1 MKNRLITLF
10 LIVSIVVTMMPFS
23 VYALT
28 TPADQDSF
36 KEFLKAQDIPTVTDF
51 PVKLPLGEE
60 KKLEANYDIYRE
72 YNEIVYGNQLAVS
85 NNDTKFSDETGKT
98 EYRYLGYMQDGIN
111 KVANN
116 KFPVD
121 VQPST
126 SPLFWHYL
134 EVGDRGLWDQ
144 FETDVKEYIYNT
156 PLTNPTYNITESSGL
171 TAKYIDDRG
180 RSFNSSP
187 NNQMGAYAR
196 LQTRPSWFSKG
207 TVYIKRLSSGKTWYA
222 TFVVGEFAKGTHI
235 DHTID
240 APSSVT
246 ITSAEDE
253 VSFGVDV
260 SSTIVLE
267 GAAKAEHIT
276 DYSIEI
282 EGDTNTV
289 NSTVNNSNS
298 ITKTVSRTNV
308 KDGQVISIPITIT
321 YKTIFD
327 DTQTINTTAETVV
340 YVEEK
345 EDPYISLLTTVDPES
360 EEYNSRDV
368 FVDVGVE
375 STVYGIDPLKVDSM
389 ELIVNDQSYF
399 DIGVS
404 TIQNTFYFTID
415 REDIEIVEE
424 SLSKKWKIKA
434 IAYLIDGTTLEITET
449 KETIVFKN
457 NALPIVT
464 IYSDDEVRAFEDIY
478 FSANAS
484 SPIDADIV
492 NYVWGLDSGSV
503 GEILPGNRFGHTYY
517 NTTGKKD
524 VYVWVTDELGN
535 KARADK
541 QIIVIPPEMYVHI
554 KTKGQLKEN
563 HIVEVWS
570 DPDTPEYCPV
580 DVNLRDWTITPTKG
594 INGSEII
601 TKDFT
606 DPSSSFQ
613 LVAKNA
619 GQLTLDLYEEN
630 QLGYSDTDTQTLDIV
645 KDVAPVANFYI
656 NSTVYRNPH
665 NYNYAEVTIANTSYS
680 LDYDDLGYMEV
691 SYRYDSDNDGNYDDE
706 TWVNVYQGAYQQNV
720 TFNVGGVGNYQVKLV
735 SEEKFDIISG
745 MNSEDDFLSDETIK
759 NFTVDNLAPSVDL
772 NLQNKINIDLNF
784 SLGDYQGMDQGSLT
798 NYIENSLKPKLESNG
813 YNLENYTIFDGTV
826 TDQLLGV
833 EQIYK
838 PYGDYWDPPYI
849 TGDYVFITG
858 QDPITIGS
866 YFYDLKNNVLV
877 DLDSFTYGVG
887 STEDDYCYQDEIKYD
902 SFWET
907 EDKLI
912 YEVTTI
918 TSRDDYNAFLYV
930 IDKDTYEYNVIST
943 IDYYGKVIPHNNH
956 LAVVTPYGVKV
967 YDINTL
973 DLIAEH
979 SYKYLVGISKDGKY
993 VNIRRRYASDRDLF
1007 WDIENNT
1014 TSYDRPV
1021 GYNVGSI
1028 VYKNEYTNDST
1039 LLYDNNNDFSLY
1051 TRGYYTHSRSSSGGK
1066 YDHYWREEYRDNN
1079 ITGERIYLADEKLW
1093 KHYESPSGRSGWTR
1107 HYIEGLSNFS
1117 PRDNIMVLFNYSGYH
1132 DHIRFMKYTF
1142 ESSINEQVRGLNDT
1156 YYINLDNS
1164 NPLLFSL
1171 SDYVNQI
1178 KTTCLENNVTF
1189 MSITDNVSNYTDN
1202 IVTTTEGVQS
1212 NLTDFAD
1219 KLVSYLDSTIERS
1232 NDTIDG
1238 MKVITA
1244 EDEINFDTFYM
1255 DYENDPLYDI
1265 QFIANHIDPNY
1276 FDNSNG
1282 TFDTSTLSIGSD
1294 IMLDKVG
1301 LYEVDYSVQD
1311 NPKDVDAFDNFRY
1324 WSDSKT
1330 TKVLIH
1336 RRPICDYTIKG
1347 VYTDGLVIEDH
1358 SYDLDHSLTNP
1369 NKGLVKREYR
1379 YKVVDGLDWIS
1390 ELPTSLDPDSSYYF
1404 SQRVK
1409 DMEGSWSNWKTELVE
1424 PINDTAPITLT
1435 AKVKAKDSSFTID
1448 SIPSSEDL
1456 TIYNL
1461 ETKYAFDHFI
1471 KIDLLDGETVI
1482 ESIDI
1487 THLEGITGT
1496 KVDTIIT
1503 WHDVDIHI
1511 PETLADNNYTLRVT
1525 AIDSAEPAN
1534 IDYKDF
1540 TITVDTPIDLNSTLP
1555 NEIRKNITY
1564 SITATTSKYADALSL
1579 ELYRTTGYS
1588 NTINMILNRT
1598 ENDRNY
1604 WTYDYTESKTISDGT
1619 YQARVTATTP
1629 NGNTEYRDHSFQ
1641 AISNTPPTVN
1651 IVNTDPFFMYE
1662 GDHVYANI
1670 QVNDADLDTL
1680 DVEVVLLKKD
1690 SVIDTKSYISSPS
1703 GGIYPLLN
1711 ADLTDNITTG
1721 TYEIKVNVRD
1731 GNGGSAVDVYNFSV
1745 NELSIIG
1752 NVNHTTKWNEN
1763 RIAYNQSKTGTDD
1776 DPRSSTIFWS
1786 GERFMLNATTT
1797 AINEQS
1803 NVTANYVT
1811 VSILSNPY
1819 SISLTAS
1826 DESNWTG
1833 ELWDESM
1840 INRWGINY
1848 PESITFRFVVEYS
1861 NSTVKSYDVT
1871 VLIDNL
1877 DDYWRHHRLF

>member
-1 MKNRLITLF
+1 MKNRIISLF
-10 LIVSIVVTMMPFS
+10 LIISLIITMLPS
-23 VYALT
+23 SNAYALT
-28 TPADQDSF
+28 IPTDQDSF
-36 KEFLKAQDIPTVTDF
+36 IVFLAEQGIPTETDIE
-51 PVKLPLGEE
+51 VELPSGE
-60 KKLEANYDIYRE
+60 KKVLEANYDIYRE
-72 YNEIVYGNQLAVS
+72 YNEIVYGNQLSVS
-85 NNDTKFSDETGKT
+85 YNDTKFSDETGKT
-98 EYRYLGYMQDGIN
+98 EYRYLGYMVDGVN

-126 SPLFWHYL
+126 SPLYWHYL

-156 PLTNPTYNITESSGL
+156 RLTNPTYDITESSGL

-180 RSFNSSP
+180 KSFDSSP

-196 LQTRPSWFSKG
+196 LQTRPSWFSDG

-235 DHTID
+235 DYTID
-240 APSSVT
+240 TPSTVT
-246 ITSAEDE
+246 ITSEEDE
-253 VSFGVDV
+253 VLFDVDV
-260 SSTIVLE
+260 SSTIILE
-267 GAAKAEHIT
+267 GAAKAAHIT
-276 DYSIEI
+276 DYTIDI
-282 EGDTNTV
+282 EGNTNTV
-289 NSTVNNSNS
+289 TGVVNNSHS

-327 DTQTINTTAETVV
+327 DTQTINTTAEIVV
-340 YVEEK
+340 IVEEK
-345 EDPYISLLTTVDPES
+345 EDSYISVLTTVDPES

-368 FVDVGVE
+368 FVDVLVE
-375 STVYGIDPLKVDSM
+375 STVYGIDSLKVDSM

-415 REDIEIVEE
+415 RENIESVEE

-434 IAYLIDGTTLEITET
+434 IAYLVDGTTLEITET

-524 VYVWVTDELGN
+524 IYVWVTDEIGN

-541 QIIVIPPEMYVHI
+541 QITVTPPEMYSHI
-554 KTKGQLKEN
+554 KTEGQLKEN
-563 HIVEVWS
+563 HIIEVWS
-570 DPDTPEYCPV
+570 DPDSPDYCPV
-580 DVNLRDWTITPTKG
+580 DDNLRDWTITPTNG
-594 INGSEII
+594 IDVSELI
-601 TKDFT
+601 TLGFSDE
-606 DPSSSFQ
+606 SSRFQ
-613 LVAKNA
+613 LVAKDS
-619 GQLTLDLYEEN
+619 GQVTLDLYEEN
-630 QLGYSDTDTQTLDIV
+630 QLGYSDTISQTLDIV
-645 KDVAPVANFYI
+645 KDIPPVANFYI
-656 NSTVYRNPH
+656 NSTIYRNPE
-665 NYNYAEVTIANTSYS
+665 NFNYAEVTIANTSYS
-680 LDYDDLGYMEV
+680 PDYDELGYMEV
-691 SYRYDSDNDGNYDDE
+691 SYRYDSDNDGNYDEE
-706 TWVNVYQGAYQQNV
+706 TWTNVYQGEYQQNI
-720 TFNVGGVGNYQVKLV
+720 TFNVGGVGNYQVKLL
-735 SEEKFDIISG
+735 SKEKFDIISG

-759 NFTVDNLAPSVDL
+759 TFTVDNLAPSVDL

-813 YNLENYTIFDGTV
+813 YNLENYNIFDGTV
-826 TDQLLGV
+826 KDQLLSS
-833 EQIYK
+833 EEIYK
-838 PYGDYWDPPYI
+838 PNGDEWI
-849 TGDYVFITG
+849 TSATEDYVFITG
-858 QDPITIGS
+858 HAITTISS
-866 YFYDLKNNVLV
+866 YFYDLRNNVLI
-877 DLDSFTYGVG
+877 DLETFKNAVG
-887 STEDDYCYQDEIKYD
+887 YDNYNYQDELKGNYIY
-902 SFWET
+902 ET

-912 YEVTTI
+912 YVIRTL
-918 TSRDDYNAFLYV
+918 TSREDYNSFLYV
-930 IDKDTYEYNVIST
+930 IDKDTYEYNWIA
-943 IDYYGKVIPHNNH
+943 IEGYHGKIIPHNNH
-956 LAVVTPYGVKV
+956 LITESSMGIWV

-973 DLIAEH
+973 QEIA
-979 SYKYLVGISKDGKY
+979 SAPYYKYIYSIGKDDKY
-993 VNIRRRYASDRDLF
+993 VAIKSKYSSSTMKF
-1007 WDIENNT
+1007 IDIENNT
-1014 TSYDRPV
+1014 LLVDKPEGYVHVYETSFYE
-1021 GYNVGSI
+1021 
-1028 VYKNEYTNDST
+1028 KDST
-1039 LLYDNNNDFSLY
+1039 FRTDNNSNFNLSTHVY
-1051 TRGYYTHSRSSSGGK
+1051 TTTSRSSSGGK
-1066 YDHYWREEYRDNN
+1066 YERYWFKEYRDNY
-1079 ITGERIYLADEKLW
+1079 ITGERIYLADELYKRR
-1093 KHYESPSGRSGWTR
+1093 YTSSSGRSGSTAY
-1107 HYIEGLSNFS
+1107 YIENLSFFH
-1117 PRDNIMVLFNYSGYH
+1117 PRQNIMVLYNHSGH
-1132 DHIRFMKYTF
+1132 DDTIRFMTHTF

-1212 NLTDFAD
+1212 KLTEFVDNLI
-1219 KLVSYLDSTIERS
+1219 SYLDSTIERS

-1244 EDEINFDTFYM
+1244 EDTINFNTFYM
-1255 DYENDPLYDI
+1255 DYENDPLYNI
-1265 QFIANHIDPNY
+1265 QFVANHIDPNY

-1282 TFDTSTLSIGSD
+1282 TFDTSTLSVGSD
-1294 IMLDKVG
+1294 IFLDKVG
-1301 LYEVDYSVQD
+1301 LYELDYSVQD
-1311 NPKDVDAFDNFRY
+1311 NPKDIDAFDNFRY

-1330 TKVLIH
+1330 TKVLVH
-1336 RRPICDYTIKG
+1336 RKPICDYIITG
-1347 VYTDGLVIEDH
+1347 VYKDGLVIEDH
-1358 SYDLDHSLTNP
+1358 SYDLDHSLTDP
-1369 NKGLVKREYR
+1369 NKGIVKREYR
-1379 YKVVDGLDWIS
+1379 YKEIDGLNWIS
-1390 ELPTSLDPDSSYYF
+1390 ELPRSLDADVSYYF

-1409 DMEGSWSNWKTELVE
+1409 DVEGSWSNWKTELIE
-1424 PINDTAPITLT
+1424 PINDTAPITLN
-1435 AKVKAKDSSFTID
+1435 ANIKSKDSSFTIG
-1448 SIPSSEDL
+1448 SIPSSEYL
-1456 TIYNL
+1456 TVYDL
-1461 ETKYAFDHFI
+1461 ETKYASDHFI
-1471 KIDLLDGETVI
+1471 IIDLLDGETVI
-1482 ESIDI
+1482 KSIDI
-1487 THLEGITGT
+1487 THQEGITGT
-1496 KVDTIIT
+1496 KVDTNII
-1503 WHDVDIHI
+1503 WNDVDIQI
-1511 PETLADNNYTLRVT
+1511 PETLADNTYTVRVA
-1525 AIDSAEPAN
+1525 AIDSTAPTN

-1540 TITVDTPIDLNSTLP
+1540 GITVDTPIDLNSTLP
-1555 NEIRKNITY
+1555 NEIRKDITY

-1604 WTYDYTESKTISDGT
+1604 WIYDYTENRTIPDST
-1619 YQARVTATTP
+1619 YQARVIATTP
-1629 NGNTEYRDHSFQ
+1629 NGNTEYKDHSFE
-1641 AISNTPPTVN
+1641 AISNIAPTVN
-1651 IVNTDPFFMYE
+1651 IVNTAPLYIYE
-1662 GDHVYANI
+1662 GDHVYTNI

-1680 DVEVVLLKKD
+1680 DVKVFLLKND
-1690 SVIDTKSYISSPS
+1690 SIIATRSYVSSPS

-1711 ADLTDNITTG
+1711 ADLIDNITTG
-1721 TYEIKVNVRD
+1721 TYEIKVSVSD
-1731 GNGGSAVDVYNFSV
+1731 GNGGNAVDVYNFSV

-1763 RIAYNQSKTGTDD
+1763 RIAYNQSKTGTED
-1776 DPRSSTIFWS
+1776 DPRSSNTYWS

-1797 AINEQS
+1797 TINEQS
-1803 NVTANYVT
+1803 NVRVDYVT

-1819 SISLTAS
+1819 SISLIPS
-1826 DESNWTG
+1826 DEWSWTG

-1840 INRWGINY
+1840 INRWGRNS